1 MSFQDIR
8 KTRKWLS
15 PEEIRL
21 LGFILVGIIL
31 LLAVN
36 ISLARVLSGGEWL
49 YLRWNGARGYLFEQV
64 EPYSTTIAERVH
76 QLVYGRNAFSSE
88 YGYVLNDPFYIV
100 LLYTPLAVLPE
111 FISMVIHSLS
121 PTMYFPIARGVWM
134 LFAEAALVGSVI
146 FAIRLSEWEPPRW
159 LYISLI
165 VFALFSYYSLQ
176 SLVSNSPSIFLLFLF
191 LSILLALRSSNDELA
206 GALLLIAAYQ
216 WEVSALFFLFIM
228 VAVIANKRWK
238 VFTGFGMSLF
248 VLLVVSFLSYPG
260 WGLPYI
266 RAVLSDWYR
275 GANLN
280 LNSYLS
286 FWFSDSQF
294 PIASAIA
301 LALGVV
307 VFLEWLGALRSN
319 FRRIVWAASL
329 SLAVTP
335 LLGFAI
341 FESNYVVLILPLI
354 LVLSLVW
361 ERWHRRRVF
370 ASILVLSIGFATP
383 FILYFLQTRYIERIY
398 SDLLT
403 LLPPITVIV
412 ALYWMR
418 WQVLRSARPLFDQA
432 GARP

>member
-15 PEEIRL
+15 AEEIRL
-21 LGFILVGIIL
+21 LVLVLLGL
-31 LLAVN
+31 AVLLAIN
-36 ISLARVLSGGEWL
+36 ISLARILPGGEWL
-49 YLRWNGARGYLFEQV
+49 YLRWNGGRAFLFEQV
-64 EPYSTTIAERVH
+64 EPYSTTIAERVQ

-100 LLYTPLAVLPE
+100 LLYMPLAL
-111 FISMVIHSLS
+111 FSDFSL
-121 PTMYFPIARGVWM
+121 ARGIWM
-134 LFAEAALVGSVI
+134 LFAEAALIGSVT
-146 FAIRLSEWEPPRW
+146 FAVKLSEWEPPRW
-159 LYISLI
+159 LYVSLI
-165 VFALFSYYSLQ
+165 VFALFGFYSLQ
-176 SLVSNSPSIFLLFLF
+176 SLISASPSIFLTFLH
-191 LSILLALRSSNDELA
+191 LSILLALRSFNDELA
-206 GALLLIAAYQ
+206 GALLLLTAYQ
-216 WEVSALFFLFIM
+216 WEVSAFFFLFI
-228 VAVIANKRWK
+228 VAAVIAHKRWK
-238 VFTGFGMSLF
+238 VFSGFGMSLF

-286 FWFSDSQF
+286 FWFPGLQF
-294 PIASAIA
+294 PISSMIA
-301 LALGVV
+301 LTLGVI
-307 VFLEWLGALRSN
+307 VFLEWIGALRSS

-341 FESNYVVLILPLI
+341 FESNYVVLILPLV
-354 LVLSLVW
+354 LVLTLVW
-361 ERWHRRRVF
+361 ERWRRRRVLANVFVSSIAF
-370 ASILVLSIGFATP
+370 AAPFTFYALQFFAA
-383 FILYFLQTRYIERIY
+383 QRIY
-398 SDLLT
+398 SDLLA
-403 LLPPITVIV
+403 LLPPVATII

-418 WQVLRSARPLFDQA
+418 WQVARASRPWLEQV